1 MSTRCAN
8 CDAEIP
14 EGGQFCIE
22 CGAPAQPAA
31 TGATERL
38 PDHQGGPRCAHCG
51 THNPPIASF
60 CVRCGRALGAT
71 PTAEPPRDPLPP
83 VLEPAPIAQAP
94 AAAAARVQRAGQRTS
109 ESARWG
115 GISGGLFL
123 LGLALIAW
131 RNWWWPGI
139 LVLVGVTALISGLA
153 AGRDSSQRWGGVQGG
168 LFLLGLALIAWL
180 NWWWPGMLVLIG
192 LMAIVTAVARPGR

>member
-1 MSTRCAN
+1 MTTRCAN

-51 THNPPIASF
+51 TDNPPIANF

-71 PTAEPPRDPLPP
+71 PTAEPPRNPIPP
-83 VLEPAPIAQAP
+83 TPAPAPIAYAP
-94 AAAAARVQRAGQRTS
+94 ATSPAQVQRAAPTTFDA
-109 ESARWG
+109 ARWG
-115 GISGGLFL
+115 GISGGVFL

-131 RNWWWPGI
+131 MNWWWPGI
-139 LVLVGVTALISGLA
+139 LVLVGVMAFVSSLA
-153 AGRDSSQRWGGVQGG
+153 AGRDSAQRWGGVQGG
-168 LFLLGLALIAWL
+168 VFLLGLALIAWMD
-180 NWWWPGMLVLIG
+180 WWWPGILVLVG
-192 LMAIVTAVARPGR
+192 VMAILGAALRPRH